1 MAAQRDRLWVAM
13 AREAAH
19 QMGTPLTSLQGWIE
33 RLRIAA
39 EPPPDLA
46 DHLSADAERLDRV
59 ARRFERIGNP
69 AKREP
74 IGLGALAD
82 RVAGYF
88 RPRLPRRANP
98 DRAAARGT
106 PVRGPSSQGDPVLLE
121 WALEAL
127 VKNAIDALQGRGG
140 TIILRVGAEQGIG
153 GGAGDRRRA
162 GRPQGDPS
170 HPLRARHHDEA
181 RRLGHR
187 PRALPARRRGCTR
200 RRAGAGARPKRA
212 PVS

>member
-1 MAAQRDRLWVAM
+1 M

-19 QMGTPLTSLQGWIE
+19 QMGTPLTCLQGWIE
-33 RLRIAA
+33 RVRSRP
-39 EPPPDLA
+39 EPPADLA

-88 RPRLPRRANP
+88 RP
-98 DRAAARGT
+98 AAAAAA
-106 PVRGPSSQGDPVLLE
+106 PIPSSPALEAPAQGPTVLGDPVLLE
-121 WALEAL
+121 WALEPM
-127 VKNAIDALQGRGG
+127 VKNAIDALQGRSG
-140 TIILRVGAEQGIG
+140 TIILRVGAQEGMG
-153 GGAGDRRRA
+153 EVRVDRRRA
-162 GRPQGDPS
+162 GRPQGDSSDPF
-170 HPLRARHHDEA
+170 RARHHEQA

-187 PRALPARRRGCTR
+187 PRALPRVVEDAHEGVLVLEHTEK
-200 RRAGAGARPKRA
+200 GACFLIRIPLSAQVG
-212 PVS
+212 